1 MILAGQNMKAKYK
14 LGFSPFSNQG
24 LLISSESAGT
34 LQCQRRSPGVS
45 SRLFFGS
52 MPSNLVTVFVVQCKI
67 VLVKKHPAF
76 VCPWVFDRWGVR
88 LAVVVRTEGDL
99 RLDGLC
105 EGGEH
110 SGSWLLRI
118 EEACSGGLNFIGIS
132 GLLFAAFVPVF
143 ATFVSHTRYRYPL
156 RPTLRSRKV
165 TLGMLPLSVKENT
178 YWLFSLRGIAD
189 LPLFMPNTECASMR
203 SVLRGGWY

>member
-1 MILAGQNMKAKYK
+1 
-14 LGFSPFSNQG
+14 
-24 LLISSESAGT
+24 
-34 LQCQRRSPGVS
+34 
-45 SRLFFGS
+45 
-52 MPSNLVTVFVVQCKI
+52 MPSNRVSVFVVQCKI
-67 VLVKKHPAF
+67 VLVKKHLAF
-76 VCPWVFDRWGVR
+76 VSPWVFDRWGV
-88 LAVVVRTEGDL
+88 

-118 EEACSGGLNFIGIS
+118 EEACSGGLNFMGIS

-143 ATFVSHTRYRYPL
+143 ATIVSDTRSRYPL
-156 RPTLRSRKV
+156 RPTLRSRRV

-203 SVLRGGWY
+203 SVSRAGRY